1 MNLYTSLTFRYL
13 KENKKRTIVT
23 IIGIILST
31 ALICGIG
38 NIYNSFMDY
47 QIRKTVENNGD
58 FHATF
63 YNVQQKDFSKI
74 TKSAGISKY
83 AYSENLDFG
92 KYNDEKFLLEIK
104 AYDKEAFDGYQIS
117 LKEGELPTNNKE
129 IVLSED
135 SSILREKKIGDTITL
150 NVGK

>member
-1 MNLYTSLTFRYL
+1 MNLYTALTLRYL

-38 NIYNSFMDY
+38 NIYNSLMDY
-47 QIRKTVENNGD
+47 QIRQTIKSNGD

-63 YNVQQKDFSKI
+63 YDVQKKDLSKV
-74 TKSAGISKY
+74 TKVAGISKY

-92 KYNDEKFLLEIK
+92 KYNNEKSLLDIK
-104 AYDKEAFDGYQIS
+104 SYDKEAFDGYQIS
-117 LKEGELPTNNKE
+117 LKEGKLPTNNKE

-135 SSILREKKIGDTITL
+135 SFILRNKKI
-150 NVGK
+150 

>member
-1 MNLYTSLTFRYL
+1 MNLYTALTIRYL

-38 NIYNSFMDY
+38 NIYNSLMDY
-47 QIRKTVENNGD
+47 QIRQTIKSNGD

-63 YNVQQKDFSKI
+63 YDVQKKDLSKV
-74 TKSAGISKY
+74 TKVAGISKY

-92 KYNDEKFLLEIK
+92 KYNNL
-104 AYDKEAFDGYQIS
+104 Y
-117 LKEGELPTNNKE
+117 
-129 IVLSED
+129 
-135 SSILREKKIGDTITL
+135 
-150 NVGK
+150 